1 MRVASLAPIGAV
13 ALALLTGACVHP
25 NPGSFA
31 AAERDPWE
39 KTNRKIYALNK
50 SADKYVLKPV
60 AQGYIAVVPAPL
72 RKGVR
77 NAYNNTQEPLS
88 FVNAVLQGK
97 VSQAFRTLDRLV
109 INSTLGIGGLVDVA
123 TDMGRPEQSEDF
135 GQTFAWWG
143 IPSGPFVMVPFFG
156 PQTLLDTA
164 GIPADI
170 FLDPVPVAQ
179 KAFAN
184 IGFWASSALFVT
196 RATITRA
203 YLLESG
209 GDVFLETSLDEY
221 ATVRSAYLQ
230 RRWSEIWDGNPPE
243 PAEED
248 YPLDE
253 APLDAAPAETPATP
267 APAAAPSIPTSP
279 VAAAEPVDAAAAPIE
294 AVPEPVAAAPLEAA
308 PEPVA
313 AAPLPAPGAPGTG
326 E

>member
-1 MRVASLAPIGAV
+1 MRVSLAPIGAV
-13 ALALLTGACVHP
+13 ALVLLTGACVHP
-25 NPGSFA
+25 HPGSFA

-50 SADKYVLKPV
+50 GADKYVLKPV

-77 NAYNNTQEPLS
+77 NAYNNTLEPLS
-88 FVNAVLQGK
+88 FINAVAQGK

-109 INSTLGIGGLVDVA
+109 INSTLGVGGLVDVA
-123 TDMGRPEQSEDF
+123 TDMNRPEEKEDF

-143 IPSGPFVMVPFFG
+143 IPSGPFVMMPFFG
-156 PQTLLDTA
+156 PQTLLDVA
-164 GIPADI
+164 AIPADI
-170 FLDPVPVAQ
+170 YLNPVSLVQ
-179 KAFAN
+179 TIYSDLGFFA
-184 IGFWASSALFVT
+184 STALFAT

-230 RRWSEIWDGNPPE
+230 RRWAQVWDGNPPE

-248 YPLDE
+248 YPPDAPLDE
-253 APLDAAPAETPATP
+253 APADSP
-267 APAAAPSIPTSP
+267 APAAEPPAPASPTPSP
-279 VAAAEPVDAAAAPIE
+279 AAALDPT
-294 AVPEPVAAAPLEAA
+294 AVM
-308 PEPVA
+308 
-313 AAPLPAPGAPGTG
+313 PGAQ
-326 E
+326 